1 VHAAEFKDFIL
12 KPEVLRA
19 IADAG
24 FEHPSEVQ
32 NQAIPHALSGM
43 DVLCQ
48 ARSGM
53 GKTAVFVLSTLNQ
66 LQPKDKQVSV
76 IVLCHTR
83 EMAFQIGLEYQR
95 FAKFLP
101 AVKSAVLF
109 GGVPRQNHIELLK
122 ATPPHIVVGT
132 PGRVMDMIEEGVL
145 DVSAVKFFVL
155 DECDKMLEAVDMRRQ
170 VMKVFMKTP
179 PQKQVMMYSAT
190 IDDKIRPICHKFL
203 QDPHE
208 IRVEDGK
215 LTLHGLQQY
224 FVELPAEKKN
234 RKLTNLLDNLDFNQV
249 IIFVSSVA
257 RCEELNRLLVDSN
270 FPSMAIHGRMP
281 QKDRVSQYTAFKKND
296 SRILVTTNLFGRGID
311 IERVNIVINYDFPA
325 DDERSGAHAADTYLH
340 RVGRAGRFGTKGL
353 AISFVTTDEDK
364 AALADVQAR
373 FAVEIPALPDT
384 IDTKTYM

>member
-1 VHAAEFKDFIL
+1 MHAAEFKDFIL

-190 IDDKIRPICHKFL
+190 IDDKIRPICHKSL
-203 QDPHE
+203 QD
-208 IRVEDGK
+208 VS
-215 LTLHGLQQY
+215 LV
-224 FVELPAEKKN
+224 FPAH
-234 RKLTNLLDNLDFNQV
+234 
-249 IIFVSSVA
+249 SSAA
-257 RCEELNRLLVDSN
+257 RCPLPQRACPSAPARLQPVGPPLARSLAAPAQGGPWPCRGCPRRRAARRLPLLPRPRLDLRQ
-270 FPSMAIHGRMP
+270 PSPPRLCPPRSRTRSAWR
-281 QKDRVSQYTAFKKND
+281 TA
-296 SRILVTTNLFGRGID
+296 S
-311 IERVNIVINYDFPA
+311 
-325 DDERSGAHAADTYLH
+325 
-340 RVGRAGRFGTKGL
+340 
-353 AISFVTTDEDK
+353 
-364 AALADVQAR
+364 
-373 FAVEIPALPDT
+373 
-384 IDTKTYM
+384 